1 MLYKESY
8 ECMIESVLEYAN
20 DAFED
25 YQMNTNDK
33 FNEGRK
39 DAYCELLDILRNE
52 FGVSNEEL
60 TKYGLNDVDKFI

>member
-8 ECMIESVLEYAN
+8 EYMIESVLEYAN
-20 DAFED
+20 DALDD
-25 YQMNTNDK
+25 YKDSPDK

-52 FGVSNEEL
+52 FNVSDDEL
-60 TKYGLNDVDKFI
+60 TKYGLKDVDKYI